1 MIFAK
6 ILAVLFVYNALG
18 VATAFVCTIACPD
31 VEDCTAMILIFW
43 PLVWLAFAAGLV
55 YRALLAICE
64 RAKNN
69 STNE

>member
-31 VEDCTAMILIFW
+31 AEDFTAMILIFW

-55 YRALLAICE
+55 YPALPAPCE
-64 RAKNN
+64 TGTR
-69 STNE
+69 

>member
-18 VATAFVCTIACPD
+18 VATAFVCAIACHD
-31 VEDCTAMILIFW
+31 AEDCLEMILIFW

-64 RAKNN
+64 RGKR
-69 STNE
+69 

>member
-18 VATAFVCTIACPD
+18 VATAFVCAIACPES
-31 VEDCTAMILIFW
+31 EDCTAMILIFW

-64 RAKNN
+64 RAKK
-69 STNE
+69 

>member
-18 VATAFVCTIACPD
+18 VATAFVCTIACPE
-31 VEDCTAMILIFW
+31 VEDCTVMILMFW
-43 PLVWLAFAAGLV
+43 PLVWLAVAAGLV

-64 RAKNN
+64 RGKR
-69 STNE
+69 

>member
-6 ILAVLFVYNALG
+6 ILAVLFIYNALG

-31 VEDCTAMILIFW
+31 VEDFSEMILIFW

-55 YRALLAICE
+55 YRVLLAICE
-64 RAKNN
+64 RAKK
-69 STNE
+69 

>member
-1 MIFAK
+1 MMLFAR

-18 VATAFVCTIACPD
+18 VATAFVCTIACRD
-31 VEDCTAMILIFW
+31 AEDFSEMILIFW

-64 RAKNN
+64 RKK
-69 STNE
+69 

>member
-18 VATAFVCTIACPD
+18 VVTAFVCTIACPD
-31 VEDCTAMILIFW
+31 AEDFSEMILIFW

-64 RAKNN
+64 RAKK
-69 STNE
+69 

>member
-1 MIFAK
+1 MMLFAR

-31 VEDCTAMILIFW
+31 AEDCTAMILIFW

-64 RAKNN
+64 RGKR
-69 STNE
+69 

>member
-18 VATAFVCTIACPD
+18 GAPAFVCARACPD

-43 PLVWLAFAAGLV
+43 PLVWLAVLAGLV

-64 RAKNN
+64 RTKK
-69 STNE
+69 

>member
-18 VATAFVCTIACPD
+18 VATVFVCTIACPD
-31 VEDCTAMILIFW
+31 AEDYTAMILIFW

-64 RAKNN
+64 RAKK
-69 STNE
+69 

>member
-18 VATAFVCTIACPD
+18 VATAFVCTIACHD
-31 VEDCTAMILIFW
+31 DEDCTAMILIFW

-55 YRALLAICE
+55 YRELLAICE
-64 RAKNN
+64 RGKR
-69 STNE
+69 

>member
-6 ILAVLFVYNALG
+6 ILAGLFIYNALG

-31 VEDCTAMILIFW
+31 VEDCTVMILIFW

-64 RAKNN
+64 RGKR
-69 STNE
+69 

>member
-6 ILAVLFVYNALG
+6 ILAVLFIYNALG

-31 VEDCTAMILIFW
+31 AEDFSEMILIFW
-43 PLVWLAFAAGLV
+43 PLVWLAFSAGLV

-64 RAKNN
+64 RTKK
-69 STNE
+69 